1 MKKISAFLLAA
12 ALIFTIVLGASIP
25 AIQKNSAQLAAKMLS
40 AEEAAA
46 VSVSASGRAGYTR
59 AQNLSISLA
68 AGGCLLGTAAA
79 SVLLGAAV
87 LAASQPAKRR
97 ARGNCRVVDFAEV
110 RRRAALKARAAH
122 GPAVS

>member
-1 MKKISAFLLAA
+1 MKKISVFLLAA
-12 ALIFTIVLGASIP
+12 AMIFTIVLGASIP
-25 AIQKNSAQLAAKMLS
+25 AIQKNSAQLAERMLS

-46 VSVSASGRAGYTR
+46 VSVSASGQVGYTR

-68 AGGCLLGTAAA
+68 VGGCLLGAAAA

-97 ARGNCRVVDFAEV
+97 ARGDCRVVEFAQV
-110 RRRAALKARAAH
+110 RRSAALKARVAH
-122 GPAVS
+122 GPAAS